1 MRFVGCILVIMPFFV
16 FGQELTIAKSGDKT
30 FDQYLQDFSEVD
42 GSDIHALDFLK
53 FVERLDEKGEQKN
66 TLKFCRTLFQKTRQ
80 EFLRNYTQYA
90 SFGETLSKGKYNC
103 LTGTALY
110 AMLLEHFNIQY
121 SIIET
126 NYHIFLLADT
136 NEGRVLFEA
145 TDPLHGFVT
154 NRDEIEK
161 RIQRYKQNVIQA
173 TPAGNNKKY
182 YEYNVSLYQQVS
194 LDQMSGLLHYN
205 LSIEAYNQQ
214 DFQEAIDHLDKA
226 LDLYSSPRI
235 TEFSAILLLS
245 VLESKLDE
253 SVKESYLKRIQA
265 IRKKQLP
272 IMASRGQSY

>member
-1 MRFVGCILVIMPFFV
+1 VIIPFFV
-16 FGQELTIAKSGDKT
+16 FGQEWRIANSGDKGL
-30 FDQYLQDFSEVD
+30 DQYLGDFSEVD
-42 GSDIHALDFLK
+42 GSEIRAQDFLK
-53 FVERLDEKGEQKN
+53 FVERLDDKGEEKN

-80 EFLRNYTQYA
+80 EFLRSYTQYA

-110 AMLLEHFNIQY
+110 AMLLERFNIRY
-121 SIIET
+121 TIIET

-136 NEGRVLFEA
+136 DEGRALFEA

-154 NRDEIEK
+154 NPDEIEK
-161 RIQRYKQNVIQA
+161 RIQQYKQNVIQP
-173 TPAGNNKKY
+173 PAAGGNKKY

-205 LSIEAYNQQ
+205 LSIESYNQQ
-214 DFQEAIDHLDKA
+214 DFKEAINHLDKA
-226 LDLYSSPRI
+226 MALYSSPRI
-235 TEFSAILLLS
+235 AEFSAILLLS

-272 IMASRGQSY
+272 VMASRSQSY

>member
-1 MRFVGCILVIMPFFV
+1 MRLVGCILVVMPFFV
-16 FGQELTIAKSGDKT
+16 FGQEWTIAKSGSKPL
-30 FDQYLQDFSEVD
+30 DQYIQDFSEVD
-42 GSDIHALDFLK
+42 GSEIHAQDFLR
-53 FVERLDEKGEQKN
+53 FVERLDQKGEGKN

-80 EFLRNYTQYA
+80 EFLRSYTAYA

-103 LTGTALY
+103 LTGTTLY
-110 AMLLEHFNIQY
+110 AMLLERFNIQY
-121 SIIET
+121 TIIET

-136 NEGRVLFEA
+136 DDGRALFEA

-154 NRDEIEK
+154 NADEIEK
-161 RIQRYKQNVIQA
+161 RIQQYKQNIIQ
-173 TPAGNNKKY
+173 PAAAGGNKKY

-214 DFQEAIDHLDKA
+214 DFQEAINHLDKA
-226 LDLYSSPRI
+226 LALYSSPRI

-253 SVKESYLKRIQA
+253 SVKEGYLKRIQA

-272 IMASRGQSY
+272 VMASRNQSN

>member
-1 MRFVGCILVIMPFFV
+1 MRFIGCILVIMPFFV
-16 FGQELTIAKSGDKT
+16 FGQGWTIAKSGDKT
-30 FDQYLQDFSEVD
+30 LDQYVRDLSDVD
-42 GSDIHALDFLK
+42 GSEIRTQDFLK
-53 FVERLDEKGEQKN
+53 FVERLDEKGEAKN
-66 TLKFCRTLFQKTRQ
+66 TVRFCRTLFQKTRQ
-80 EFLRNYTQYA
+80 EFLRNYTPYA

-110 AMLLEHFNIQY
+110 AMLLERFNIRY
-121 SIIET
+121 TIIET

-136 NEGRVLFEA
+136 DEGRALFEA

-154 NRDEIEK
+154 NQDEIEK
-161 RIQRYKQNVIQA
+161 RIQQYKQNVIQ
-173 TPAGNNKKY
+173 PASAGGNKKY

-214 DFQEAIDHLDKA
+214 GFEEAIHHLDKA
-226 LDLYSSPRI
+226 LSFYSSPRI

-245 VLESKLDE
+245 VLESNLDE
-253 SVKESYLKRIQA
+253 SVKENYLKRIQA

-272 IMASRGQSY
+272 VMASRSQSY